1 MACFIVFEGGDGSGK
16 STQARLLLRR
26 LRRRGIKVLHT
37 HEPGGT
43 PLGQTL
49 RRLLK
54 SSETMTPIS
63 ELMLFEA
70 ARAQLVQHVVAP
82 FLDQGGVVIA
92 DRYTS
97 STVAYQ
103 GYGRGLDRELI
114 ERLNRE
120 ATGGLEPDLTV
131 LLDLPVETA
140 LARKGGG
147 DNGSNGDTFDGAP
160 VDFHRR
166 IRRGYSA
173 LAAADPEGWL
183 VLDGRRPPD
192 DLSREI
198 WAKVQT
204 IL

>member
-16 STQARLLLRR
+16 STQARSLLRR
-26 LRRRGIKVLHT
+26 LRRRGIKAMRT

-43 PLGQTL
+43 PLGQSL
-49 RRLLK
+49 RHLLK
-54 SSETMTPIS
+54 SGEPMTPIS

-70 ARAQLVQHVVAP
+70 ARAQLIHQVIKP

-92 DRYTS
+92 DRFTS

-147 DNGSNGDTFDGAP
+147 QVDTFDDAP
-160 VDFHRR
+160 VDFHRK

-173 LAAADPEGWL
+173 LAASDPEGWL
-183 VLDGRRPPD
+183 ILDGQRPQEE
-192 DLSREI
+192 LSREI
-198 WAKVQT
+198 WSKVQA